1 MKRISATAPSQLARV
16 VPRAVHADH
25 LRLMRD
31 REPWDIPLRHLPQDH
46 IDPLQDIQ
54 SEDFV
59 LAYMLSNPGR
69 VKSLE
74 PADFTGCDRPV
85 IYVALRDQVP
95 PELLESLD
103 ERLDCPGYIN
113 QLRLQPSLRAASLK
127 ECVENLKRLRAL
139 RDLAEAVAAWRKKM
153 PTMTVQSARS
163 TLAAM
168 VFPCVRGKQ

>member
-1 MKRISATAPSQLARV
+1 VRFLHQ
-16 VPRAVHADH
+16 
-25 LRLMRD
+25 
-31 REPWDIPLRHLPQDH
+31 EEF
-46 IDPLQDIQ
+46 DPLQDIQ

-74 PADFTGCDRPV
+74 PADFTGRDRPV

-95 PELLESLD
+95 LELLESLD

-113 QLRLQPSLRAASLK
+113 QLRLQPSLRAASLR
-127 ECVENLKRLRAL
+127 ECVDNLKRLRAL

-163 TLAAM
+163 ALAAM
-168 VFPCVRGKQ
+168 VFPCIQGKR